1 MKMLENYLHQ
11 GIAAR
16 NFERKFQL
24 ADHIEIT
31 GAQLANGL
39 LHIDLA
45 REIPE
50 AMKPKTIPI
59 NEGKGRLMDVSREN
73 KIELFCR
80 SDVNKIEEIKKA
92 IAAGPVPD
100 A

>member
-1 MKMLENYLHQ
+1 MKMLEIIFHQ

-31 GAQLANGL
+31 GAQLENGL

-50 AMKPKTIPI
+50 AMKPKNHT
-59 NEGKGRLMDVSREN
+59 D
-73 KIELFCR
+73 
-80 SDVNKIEEIKKA
+80 
-92 IAAGPVPD
+92 
-100 A
+100 